1 MMKIGLAGYGKM
13 GASIFRLLSG
23 TPHPIT
29 VLCIDETE
37 AHTAGKKHTKRLE
50 RASRSGQL
58 TEAAYKTCKECV
70 RFTWRVQDLA
80 GSDVV
85 VEAIYEDPVV
95 KTTLF
100 KQLESFLSPR
110 ALLLSNTSSI
120 SIASLAEHL
129 RYPERFCGLHFFYP
143 VELINLIEILEGPE
157 TSPELPAYLKSW
169 CRDLGK
175 NAILAKDAQG
185 SVVNAILSYYY
196 LEALYILEEGLALP
210 SAVDAA
216 ARALFYV
223 GPCESID
230 VIGIDFLLAAMR
242 RAGQPGSL
250 LPVDWDGQGRLPYEK
265 QGLRAP
271 VLFERLL
278 SQGRTGKKVS
288 RGIYLYDGHRALDDA
303 PGFYRHPP
311 DAEAAAGHPA
321 QDEPL
326 AKRLLYAVLNGTL
339 YSLQQKKA
347 SLEDLDLAV
356 KEVLLM
362 KQGPFEM
369 MKEMGLETVLWDF
382 SLLATRV
389 GKRFEITDLDLLTFA
404 LSHAP
409 QR

>member
-1 MMKIGLAGYGKM
+1 MRIGLAGYGKM
-13 GASIFRLLSG
+13 GASIFRLLSN
-23 TPHPIT
+23 TYPSIT

-50 RASRSGQL
+50 RALKSGQISE
-58 TEAAYKTCKECV
+58 TAYQTS
-70 RFTWRVQDLA
+70 RRSILFTSHVQDLA

-85 VEAIYEDPVV
+85 VEAVYEDPVV
-95 KTTLF
+95 KATLF
-100 KQLESFLSPR
+100 KQLESVLSWK

-120 SIASLAEHL
+120 SIASLAKHL
-129 RYPERFCGLHFFYP
+129 RHPERFCGLHFFYP
-143 VELINLIEILEGPE
+143 VELIDLIEILEGPE

-169 CRDLGK
+169 CHSLGK

-216 ARALFYV
+216 ARPLFYV
-223 GPCESID
+223 GPCESMD
-230 VIGIDFLLAAMR
+230 VIGIDFLFAAMR

-250 LPVDWDGQGRLPYEK
+250 LPVDWDGQGRQPCEK

-278 SQGRTGKKVS
+278 SQGRTGKKKS
-288 RGIYLYDGHRALDDA
+288 RGIYLYDGQKASDDA
-303 PGFYRHPP
+303 PGFYRHLSDGNSAP
-311 DAEAAAGHPA
+311 EHPA
-321 QDEPL
+321 QDEL
-326 AKRLLYAVLNGTL
+326 LTKRLLYSVLNGTL

-362 KQGPFEM
+362 KQGPFGM
-369 MKEMGLETVLWDF
+369 MRDMGLEAVLRDF
-382 SLLATRV
+382 SLLAARA
-389 GKRFEITDLDLLTFA
+389 GKRFEITDPDLLAWTIT
-404 LSHAP
+404 HDP